1 VVDAFTKC
9 SDKSSASFEEHA
21 GDLCE
26 ISDEVWWR
34 KCNLRGGV
42 LLWSFVGRSCRRNQS
57 TVEHLGWLDSTQPA
71 DLTLLRR

>member
-42 LLWSFVGRSCRRNQS
+42 LLWSFVGRSCRR
-57 TVEHLGWLDSTQPA
+57 D
-71 DLTLLRR
+71 